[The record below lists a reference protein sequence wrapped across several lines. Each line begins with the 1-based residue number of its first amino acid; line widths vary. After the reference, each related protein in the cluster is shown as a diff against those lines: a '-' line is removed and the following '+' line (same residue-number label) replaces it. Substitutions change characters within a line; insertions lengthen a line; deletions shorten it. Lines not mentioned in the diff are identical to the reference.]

1 MEDRHITGG
10 NGHMLLA
17 TLTVPGTLTDAIP
30 SEPPRYALHDD
41 MRMPDRHLRFD
52 KLRSGDCMQV
62 CATVDGDDREHEDFH
77 AEHPVAA
84 AQGKPWGW
92 VWLGQRRLGPK
103 VRRE

>member
-1 MEDRHITGG
+1 MEDRYITGG

-41 MRMPDRHLRFD
+41 MRMPDRLLRFD
-52 KLRSGDCMQV
+52 KQRPGDSQAL
-62 CATVDGDDREHEDFH
+62 CATDYGDDREHEDFH

-84 AQGKPWGW
+84 AQGKP
-92 VWLGQRRLGPK
+92 
-103 VRRE
+103 